1 MRIIAD
7 LHIHSKYSRACSK
20 ELTPEN
26 IDRWCQYKGINIV
39 GTADFTHPAWFK
51 ELSDS
56 LEEAEPGLYRL
67 KNSDSPVRFMVTTEI
82 SCIYTQSDKCRRLH
96 ICLFVP
102 SLETAE
108 KINKD
113 FIKRGFNIKSDGRP
127 IIGMS
132 AKDLAQTILEI
143 DDQNLIIPAHAWTPW
158 FAIFGSKSGF
168 DSIAECFEELSP
180 HIRAIETGLSSD
192 PFMNWHL
199 SKLDNITLISNS
211 DAHSPANLGREANVF
226 DLEMAKLSYNEIADA
241 IKTKNRKKISY
252 TIEFF
257 PAEGKY
263 HFDGHSNCK
272 HVSHPDDSK
281 KNHNL
286 CPICKKEM
294 TLGVYHRVSDLADR
308 NQDQINQADHIPYK
322 SIIPLQEII
331 ANTFG
336 VGKQSKKVQA
346 EYFNLVKKYP
356 EFEILI
362 DLTENDLAKI
372 TSPEIATKVI
382 NMREGKVK
390 IEPGYDGIY
399 GKISINNNYQKPKQ
413 KSLF

>member
-1 MRIIAD
+1 MRQIID
-7 LHIHSKYSRACSK
+7 FHIHSKYARATSK
-20 ELTPEN
+20 FFDLAEMLKWSE
-26 IDRWCQYKGINIV
+26 IKGVDIISC
-39 GTADFTHPAWFK
+39 ADFTHPAWFK

-113 FIKRGFNIKSDGRP
+113 FIKRDFNIKSDGRP

-211 DAHSPANLGREANVF
+211 DAH
-226 DLEMAKLSYNEIADA
+226 
-241 IKTKNRKKISY
+241 
-252 TIEFF
+252 
-257 PAEGKY
+257 
-263 HFDGHSNCK
+263 
-272 HVSHPDDSK
+272 
-281 KNHNL
+281 
-286 CPICKKEM
+286 
-294 TLGVYHRVSDLADR
+294 
-308 NQDQINQADHIPYK
+308 
-322 SIIPLQEII
+322 PLF
-331 ANTFG
+331 N
-336 VGKQSKKVQA
+336 QSKG
-346 EYFNLVKKYP
+346 Y
-356 EFEILI
+356 
-362 DLTENDLAKI
+362 
-372 TSPEIATKVI
+372 TSG
-382 NMREGKVK
+382 R
-390 IEPGYDGIY
+390 
-399 GKISINNNYQKPKQ
+399 
-413 KSLF
+413 LHL